1 MCESYRNNTIE
12 NMMNKMNKKGWV
24 ARDFVV
30 ALLLF
35 SGCLALFVLMVGSLA
50 NDYDNTNVID
60 EEFSNKFDKF
70 SNDTE
75 RAGEMWEAATG
86 EGGLSLIGTADL
98 LFFSTF
104 RVISLVFSSVVAAGQ
119 QIVGFGEFFGIP
131 SEVTSIFGVLIF
143 SILSVIIVFIIISS
157 VRSGREL

>member
-1 MCESYRNNTIE
+1 
-12 NMMNKMNKKGWV
+12 MMGKMNKKGWV

-30 ALLLF
+30 ATLLF

-50 NDYDNTNVID
+50 TDYDNTNVID
-60 EEFSNKFDKF
+60 PEFSEKFDKF
-70 SNDTE
+70 SEDTD
-75 RAGEMWEAATG
+75 RAGEMWSSATS

-104 RVISLVFSSVVAAGQ
+104 RVISLVFSSVVAAGE
-119 QIVGFGEFFGIP
+119 QIFGFGEFFGVP
-131 SEVTSIFGVLIF
+131 SEVSSIFMVLLF
-143 SILSVIIVFIIISS
+143 SILTVFIVFIIISS